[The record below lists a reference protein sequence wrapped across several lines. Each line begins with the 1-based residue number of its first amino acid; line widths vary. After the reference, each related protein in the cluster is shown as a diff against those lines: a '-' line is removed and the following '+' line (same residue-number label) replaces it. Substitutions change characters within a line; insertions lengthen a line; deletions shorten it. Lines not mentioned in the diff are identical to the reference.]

1 MRSHIM
7 ELPRKIVVGEKN
19 IGDIGSFLK
28 SLVDPK
34 NVSLISGN
42 NVKKIVQKKIDT
54 YLKLSIKNL

>member
-28 SLVDPK
+28 SLEDPK

-42 NVKKIVQKKIDT
+42 NVKKIVQKKNWKI
-54 YLKLSIKNL
+54 S